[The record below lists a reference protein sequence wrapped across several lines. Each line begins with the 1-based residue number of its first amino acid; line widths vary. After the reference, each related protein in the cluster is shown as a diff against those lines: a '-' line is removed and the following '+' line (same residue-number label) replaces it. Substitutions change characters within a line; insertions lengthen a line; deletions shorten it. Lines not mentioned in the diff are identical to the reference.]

1 MAKVRRRL
9 ISASK
14 FDKRIPSQSYSLL
27 IAFPFSRPSSHGNC
41 PPVIKM
47 QIIVPCFPVIGKKL
61 PRQKEENLLL
71 LQIPL
76 EERAMKHSAPPS
88 RDCGIKNAPSCLQG
102 NRLPLEKSLCAPLPI
117 RILGC
122 YCFFLYISCIGTGA
136 FQRKSPLF
144 FLFLFFPA
152 VKALKLFIQ
161 FSNMMWTF
169 IANVETLKNIIIV
182 DNGV

>member
-102 NRLPLEKSLCAPLPI
+102 SRLPLEKVSVPHFRYAFWYTIVFFYIYRVLVQELFSVN
-117 RILGC
+117 RR
-122 YCFFLYISCIGTGA
+122 CFS
-136 FQRKSPLF
+136 F
-144 FLFLFFPA
+144 FFFPGSESS
-152 VKALKLFIQ
+152 Q
-161 FSNMMWTF
+161 
-169 IANVETLKNIIIV
+169 IIYSIFKYDV
-182 DNGV
+182 DIYSKCGYTKEYHNRR

>member
-117 RILGC
+117 RILVY
-122 YCFFLYISCIGTGA
+122 YCFFYIYRVLVQEIFSVNRRC
-136 FQRKSPLF
+136 FSF
-144 FLFLFFPA
+144 FFFPSSESS
-152 VKALKLFIQ
+152 Q
-161 FSNMMWTF
+161 
-169 IANVETLKNIIIV
+169 IIYSIFKYDV
-182 DNGV
+182 DIYSKCGYTKEYHNRR